1 MSSPNKMRMTV
12 TFAGDT
18 TFEPSRPQALYHRG
32 NSHYTPGE
40 HGRPA
45 DDDWEE
51 TSFMTNLVYQ
61 LDHHK
66 VLQTFTV
73 VDLQHAH
80 ALKIALND
88 QMRYKSNMD
97 YLIAGKKPTVQDHPA
112 REYLITELEI
122 AVLAQKTDGAQ
133 NFVQSLHSA
142 DGLILWKEK
151 GSGEYLEVHWITVT
165 HSNELA
171 CDVLVDMK
179 CAIPREN
186 GGKKR
191 SLVLSRLRQDV
202 STHRLRNV

>member
-1 MSSPNKMRMTV
+1 MSSPIKTRKTV
-12 TFAGDT
+12 KFAEDT
-18 TFEPSRPQALYHRG
+18 TFEPSRPQALYHRRK
-32 NSHYTPGE
+32 SHYIPGKY
-40 HGRPA
+40 GRAA
-45 DDDWEE
+45 DDDWED

-80 ALKIALND
+80 AFKIALND

-97 YLIAGKKPTVQDHPA
+97 YLVAGQKPTVQNHPA
-112 REYLITELEI
+112 REYLISELEI

-133 NFVQSLHSA
+133 SFVQNLHSA
-142 DGLILWKEK
+142 DGLILWKDR
-151 GSGEYLEVHWITVT
+151 GSDEYLGIHWITDT

-171 CDVLVDMK
+171 CDFLVDMK
-179 CAIPREN
+179 CAIPQEN

-202 STHRLRNV
+202 